1 MYDNLPVSSDIT
13 IDMASDSSVI
23 PIPALCLKPKDL
35 LIFLF
40 FDTGKV
46 TLDAT
51 ITLPTTMTAP
61 SCNGLFL

>member
-40 FDTGKV
+40 FEIGRV
-46 TLDAT
+46 TLVAT
-51 ITLPTTMTAP
+51 ITLPTTIAAP
-61 SCNGLFL
+61 SCKGLFL